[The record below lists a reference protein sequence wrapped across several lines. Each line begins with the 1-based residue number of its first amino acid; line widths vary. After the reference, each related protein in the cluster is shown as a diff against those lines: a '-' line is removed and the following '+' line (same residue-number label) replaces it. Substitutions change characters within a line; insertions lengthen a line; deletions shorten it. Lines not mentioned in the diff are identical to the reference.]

1 LEGSQWQKE
10 KMASEVPKPNESGT
24 TTPAS
29 REPRE
34 IMIFVTNQRWECRLQ
49 EGTPY
54 LDNGY
59 QKFIKGDDNPHHWGY
74 KRFQVYDAPG
84 AGLIEV
90 KAGDPPVQFWA
101 HSKNDDKKLTL
112 YWILKKRHGS
122 ENRTIWFVFAPN
134 YMDERQVARGSDFW
148 GWELVQRFYARSKVD
163 NWVCESCTF
172 LNTRVDDE
180 CEECRSPA
188 PAERKSTPIK
198 KPPTQVI
205 PRQQV
210 VVRSPSMDSEN
221 GSGYGSSLKW
231 GWWTCFACGGENPP
245 GTTRC
250 DFCGRDREDW
260 NPRVKGD
267 NDPTKKPVVP
277 LKGSSE
283 SFALVSSTRT

>member
-112 YWILKKRHGS
+112 YWILKNDTEVKIELSGLYLRPI
-122 ENRTIWFVFAPN
+122 IWMNDKWLVDRIFGGGNWSNDFMHDRKLIIGFVNP
-134 YMDERQVARGSDFW
+134 V
-148 GWELVQRFYARSKVD
+148 
-163 NWVCESCTF
+163 
-172 LNTRVDDE
+172 
-180 CEECRSPA
+180 
-188 PAERKSTPIK
+188 
-198 KPPTQVI
+198 
-205 PRQQV
+205 
-210 VVRSPSMDSEN
+210 PS
-221 GSGYGSSLKW
+221 
-231 GWWTCFACGGENPP
+231 
-245 GTTRC
+245 
-250 DFCGRDREDW
+250 
-260 NPRVKGD
+260 
-267 NDPTKKPVVP
+267 
-277 LKGSSE
+277 
-283 SFALVSSTRT
+283 